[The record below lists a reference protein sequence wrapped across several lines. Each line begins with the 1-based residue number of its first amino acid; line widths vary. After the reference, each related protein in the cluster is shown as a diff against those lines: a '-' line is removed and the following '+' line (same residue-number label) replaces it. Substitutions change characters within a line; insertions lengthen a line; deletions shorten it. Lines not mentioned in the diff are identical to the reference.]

1 MESDKTFS
9 KTIPPPVLGWN
20 TKDPI
25 SQMNPLYSPG
35 IENYFP
41 GNGVVALRNGYTQ
54 HVKTNIAN
62 GYFHLDELVNN
73 AGTHFLIAFTG
84 GNGDIYNVT
93 SAGTG
98 TQITGGFLTQ
108 SAENYTVNF
117 RSKLYCKGY
126 SSAANSD
133 MLACDGTAA
142 TRPAFTGPGGDDKDL
157 WRLTTYKGRLYALT
171 ISDASMWYGA
181 FEATTGAMSQY
192 DFQSLLVLGGK
203 PWYIGSFSMTG
214 GDITQE
220 YFCMISEQGEVLLF
234 QGDSPDDT
242 TWYLTSHFFIPAPVG
257 RKSFFKWGSDI
268 LIVTYEGLVSL
279 REYIGTPAGE
289 DYTFLSDN
297 IASEFKSAVAASV
310 AYSASNFI
318 QGIVYPK
325 GQYLLV
331 NFPLEVASNAGAV
344 QFVMNTQTRAWTKF
358 SGQAAN
364 AWSLLNNALYW
375 AGSVI
380 SSLNGYVALADNG
393 DKDVD
398 PTDSSLTLS
407 RTTKLRFAFNYL
419 DKPEQTKILT
429 ECVPIVYESE
439 NLSLTLN
446 ADVDYSDNTATSA
459 NPTTGDTSYK
469 LYATTRCGLKADP
482 GKAVSIRMDGT
493 VSTKRR
499 SIQAVEVFWRE
510 GGTR

>member
-41 GNGVVALRNGYTQ
+41 GNGVVSLRNGFTK
-54 HVKTNIAN
+54 HVLSATS
-62 GYFHLDELVNN
+62 GTFVHLAEFVNN
-73 AGTHFLIAFTG
+73 AGSHALIGFASLG
-84 GNGDIYNVT
+84 QQYNVT
-93 SAGTG
+93 AAGAGTALTG
-98 TQITGGFLTQ
+98 AVSITSSEF
-108 SAENYTVNF
+108 YTVNF
-117 RSKLYCKGY
+117 RGRLFIKGY
-126 SSAANSD
+126 NSLGNPD
-133 MLACDGTAA
+133 MYYTDGTNLTAA
-142 TRPAFTGPGGDDKDL
+142 AFTGPGGDDKDL
-157 WRLTTYKGRLYALT
+157 WRITTYKGRLYALT

-181 FEATTGAMSQY
+181 FEAITGAMSQY

-220 YFCMISEQGEVLLF
+220 YFCMISKQGEVLLF

-257 RKSFFKWGSDI
+257 RKSFFNWGSDI

-297 IASEFKSAVAASV
+297 IASEFKAAAADVAAS
-310 AYSASNFI
+310 ANQI

-331 NFPLEVASNAGAV
+331 NFYDSLFNPF

-358 SGQAAN
+358 TGQSAAC
-364 AWSLLNNALYW
+364 WSLLNNSLYFGGTS
-375 AGSVI
+375 AAAKLSV
-380 SSLNGYVALADNG
+380 NKADNG
-393 DKDVD
+393 YFDED
-398 PTDSSLTLS
+398 PDTSAVLPRS
-407 RTTKLRFAFNYL
+407 TKLRFAFNYL

-429 ECVPIVYESE
+429 ECVPILYESE
-439 NLSLTLN
+439 NLSLILN

-459 NPTTGDTSYK
+459 NTTTGDTSYK

-493 VSTKRR
+493 VTTKRR
-499 SIQAVEVFWRE
+499 SIQAVEVFWKE